1 MSWEKEEKE
10 KGMTRREWVQLGVGA
25 ATVASL
31 AGLGGLVAGQILPPP
46 YKMTGE
52 VRDTIQYTKFPTPQ
66 WWNTKAGTP
75 VKVSD
80 FQQWQGATG
89 VWRGLFQDTTYVPGT
104 GYPCMIIRIKRES
117 QFFTEPPADQVPD
130 DFKRLQASD
139 PAFKLYFDDPALD
152 AANGGTRI
160 VVLFDRCVHLCCYP
174 GWHVVN
180 NPPPGRDYSAYG
192 ASPPTYVQFQEDPVY
207 CVCHGSQYDPML
219 LVVNVHPS
227 GASYV
232 GAERVHGPAPRA
244 LAVVP
249 VKAQGSTLAWRSML
263 IIMND
268 IPFGFIIRGM
278 HHWAA
283 HIMIAAVFLHMCR
296 VYFTGAY
303 KKPRELNWLL
313 GVVLLLLTLAF
324 GYSGYLL
331 PANNLSEGAANIGI
345 NMSRASPVI
354 GDQLARLLFGDIN
367 TLSGVY
373 ILRFY
378 WLHVFILPLVVIGLM
393 VLHMG
398 LVWLQGV
405 AEPH

>member
-1 MSWEKEEKE
+1 
-10 KGMTRREWVQLGVGA
+10 
-25 ATVASL
+25 
-31 AGLGGLVAGQILPPP
+31 
-46 YKMTGE
+46 
-52 VRDTIQYTKFPTPQ
+52 
-66 WWNTKAGTP
+66 
-75 VKVSD
+75 
-80 FQQWQGATG
+80 
-89 VWRGLFQDTTYVPGT
+89 
-104 GYPCMIIRIKRES
+104 
-117 QFFTEPPADQVPD
+117 
-130 DFKRLQASD
+130 
-139 PAFKLYFDDPALD
+139 
-152 AANGGTRI
+152 
-160 VVLFDRCVHLCCYP
+160 
-174 GWHVVN
+174 
-180 NPPPGRDYSAYG
+180 
-192 ASPPTYVQFQEDPVY
+192 
-207 CVCHGSQYDPML
+207 
-219 LVVNVHPS
+219 
-227 GASYV
+227 
-232 GAERVHGPAPRA
+232 
-244 LAVVP
+244 
-249 VKAQGSTLAWRSML
+249 ML